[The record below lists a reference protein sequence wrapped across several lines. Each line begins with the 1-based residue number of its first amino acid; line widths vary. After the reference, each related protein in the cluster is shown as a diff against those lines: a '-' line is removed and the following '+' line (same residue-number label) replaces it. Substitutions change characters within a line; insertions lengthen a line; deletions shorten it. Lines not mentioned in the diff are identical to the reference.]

1 MWTAFVWGFGCSC
14 GAAFG
19 LLLFFVLFW
28 SLEWLT
34 GKAEQ
39 KAKALGLSELSL
51 NALTTRNELSEKMVD
66 HLNCIVI
73 ALENRESR

>member
-19 LLLFFVLFW
+19 LLLFIVLFW
-28 SLEWLT
+28 LLEWLT

-39 KAKALGLSELSL
+39 KAKAIGFNELSL
-51 NALTTRNELSEKMVD
+51 QALTTRNELSEKMVN
-66 HLNCIVI
+66 HLGRIV
-73 ALENRESR
+73 AARESKEPR